1 MNRGCLAASTARL
14 FLFQGSMNHE
24 RLQGLGMAVAIEPL
38 LRDLEGGPAGKAYHE
53 AIGRAAG
60 FFNTHPYMAGLA
72 VGAVAKAEHAGV
84 PSQQVDRLRMALKG
98 PLGSLGDR
106 MIWEGVLPAAAAIGL
121 SLSTM
126 TNPFIAVG
134 MFLLLFNAPHVLLRW
149 WGLRAGWRLGIDVA
163 EALSHPVLQAGLK
176 ISGPMAALAIGFAIP
191 VVAEWLTT
199 GLDAAARWGTAAVG
213 LSTAIVTRWLVPT
226 LGAARLGILALGA
239 TLVLGW
245 LS

>member
-1 MNRGCLAASTARL
+1 MNRCRLAAAMARL
-14 FLFQGSMNHE
+14 FLFQGSMNHD

-38 LRDLEGGPAGKAYHE
+38 LRDLDGGPAGKVYRD

-72 VGAVAKAEHAGV
+72 VGAVAKAEHVGV
-84 PSQQVDRLRMALKG
+84 PSRQVDRLRMALKG

-134 MFLLLFNAPHVLLRW
+134 AFLLLFNAPHVLLRW
-149 WGLRAGWRLGIDVA
+149 WGLCAGWRLGTDVA
-163 EALSHPVLQAGLK
+163 EALSHPILQVGLK
-176 ISGPMAALAIGFAIP
+176 ISGPIATLAIGFAIP

-199 GLDAAARWGTAAVG
+199 GLDSAARWGTAAIG

-226 LGAARLGILALGA
+226 LGAARLGILALTA

-245 LS
+245 LL